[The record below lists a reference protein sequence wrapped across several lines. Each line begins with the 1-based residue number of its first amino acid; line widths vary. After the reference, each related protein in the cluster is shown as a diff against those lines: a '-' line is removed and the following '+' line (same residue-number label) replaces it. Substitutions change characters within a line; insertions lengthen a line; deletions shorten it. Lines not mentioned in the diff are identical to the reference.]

1 MANNEEKR
9 EFDKLKELQKKI
21 KDQSVKKKLC
31 KMNFYLYIQIL
42 KNN

>member
-21 KDQSVKKKLC
+21 KDQSVKKKI
-31 KMNFYLYIQIL
+31 M
-42 KNN
+42 